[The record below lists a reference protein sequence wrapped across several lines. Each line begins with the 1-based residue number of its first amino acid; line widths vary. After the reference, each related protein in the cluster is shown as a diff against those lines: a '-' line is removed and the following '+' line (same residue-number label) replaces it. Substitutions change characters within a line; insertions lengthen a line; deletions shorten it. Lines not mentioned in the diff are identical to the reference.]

1 MSPPH
6 TNDFVEE
13 NAMESETAKLIKLI
27 RAMPL
32 AQQLIPMEALT
43 GWPMPLRRESNIYVH
58 LPFVGANQSHGKQ
71 GMALFP
77 PFALITVDWSN
88 GLPVQYLN
96 LRFQHP
102 WPEGNWNSQAGTFP
116 HPEIAQLPK
125 AEYVSKRQE
134 LLAMYDHLLNSL
146 AKREA
151 FSLEWKARFSESL
164 RLLMEPALEPYYRAL
179 SPKFFQTFLPH
190 SS

>member
-1 MSPPH
+1 
-6 TNDFVEE
+6 
-13 NAMESETAKLIKLI
+13 MESETAKLIKLV

-32 AQQLIPMEALT
+32 AQQLIPMEALS
-43 GWPMPLRRESNIYVH
+43 GWPMPLRRGSKVYVH
-58 LPFVGANQSHGKQ
+58 LPFIGANQTKDKS

-77 PFALITVDWSN
+77 PFALVTVDWSN

-102 WPEGNWNSQAGTFP
+102 WPEGYWDNQAGTFP

-125 AEYVSKRQE
+125 TEYVSKCQE

-146 AKREA
+146 VKREA
-151 FSLEWKARFSESL
+151 FTPEWKTRFSESL
-164 RLLMEPALEPYYRAL
+164 RLLMEPGLEPYYRAL
-179 SPKFFQTFLPH
+179 SPKFFQTFLPQ